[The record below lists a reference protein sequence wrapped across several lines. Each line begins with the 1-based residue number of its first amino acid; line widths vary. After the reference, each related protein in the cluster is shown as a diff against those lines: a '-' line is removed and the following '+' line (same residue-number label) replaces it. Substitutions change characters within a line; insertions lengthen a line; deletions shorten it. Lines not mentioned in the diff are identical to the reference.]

1 MPNKNYSEYSDKPS
15 ASVFSPSVAD
25 NLKLIAE
32 VFKKIEE
39 ESAQIAEML
48 FEYLIEVS
56 DEAVITG
63 NIPPHKSEKINRYLK
78 ILNRLFRFSRKKE
91 QSAGF
96 RIINRDMIQ
105 DLDKKTY
112 MICMCFDGGISLDIL
127 CDVVNTE
134 NNARTP
140 SKSPVRVVVKQ
151 FAPSQNLSNLK

>member
-1 MPNKNYSEYSDKPS
+1 MPNKNYSDFPQVPS
-15 ASVFSPSVAD
+15 GSVINPSVAD

-48 FEYLIEVS
+48 FEYLIEVA
-56 DEAVITG
+56 DEAVISG

-91 QSAGF
+91 QSSSF
-96 RIINRDMIQ
+96 RIINREMIEN
-105 DLDKKTY
+105 LDKKTY

-151 FAPSQNLSNLK
+151 FAASQNFSKSQ